1 MRKRIVVTISVVI
14 LGGLIFILAFSL
26 SRESRSTR
34 NKDHRGLADSEE
46 RRFRQEQKQGQVQ
59 PQHETGVTERVP
71 AVNALE
77 VPTNDLN
84 LPVPRTTVQDLM
96 DKGFPLMENPR
107 KAAYTQ
113 TAQQSTPEVVSDLG
127 NQMTIGF
134 CSLDINIDPMP
145 CDLARYYRAISRHIK
160 IMRLIEEGRQNPD
173 MVSQLLRDAIRECM
187 SVYNEVW
194 QARNVEWPRLVRGQ
208 VVGSGRTGDNDEY
221 YNTHR
226 RYQSAVVEF
235 DRLHKVAYS
244 ALYILAN
251 IGRLD
256 GQLLA
261 EWIQKE
267 KHPQH
272 VCTDMDVFLVDCYYK
287 QVPDSSEAAKKHA
300 ALTEG
305 FNISGE
311 KVRQS
316 AWNALWDVH
325 HFLLAAKKVNLSDIK
340 TIEVIKIPVSLPEG
354 LDEKTK
360 DQIINNLLTTVKE
373 MSP

>member
-1 MRKRIVVTISVVI
+1 
-14 LGGLIFILAFSL
+14 
-26 SRESRSTR
+26 
-34 NKDHRGLADSEE
+34 
-46 RRFRQEQKQGQVQ
+46 
-59 PQHETGVTERVP
+59 
-71 AVNALE
+71 
-77 VPTNDLN
+77 
-84 LPVPRTTVQDLM
+84 M
-96 DKGFPLMENPR
+96 DKGFPLMSNPR
-107 KAAYTQ
+107 KAAYAQ
-113 TAQQSTPEVVSDLG
+113 TAQQTTPEVVADLG
-127 NQMTIGF
+127 NEMTIGY
-134 CSLDINIDPMP
+134 CALDIDLVGDPW
-145 CDLARYYRAISRHIK
+145 DIARYYRAISRHIK
-160 IMRLIEEGRQNPD
+160 VMRLIEEGRQNPD

-340 TIEVIKIPVSLPEG
+340 TIEVIKIPVRLAEG

-360 DQIINNLLTTVKE
+360 DQIINNFLTTVKE

>member
-34 NKDHRGLADSEE
+34 NKDDRGLADTEE
-46 RRFRQEQKQGQVQ
+46 SRFRQKQKQGKVE
-59 PQHETGVTERVP
+59 PQDERAVTERVP
-71 AVNALE
+71 SVDAPE
-77 VPTNDLN
+77 MPMKDLD
-84 LPVPRTTVQDLM
+84 LPAARTTVQDLM

-160 IMRLIEEGRQNPD
+160 VMRLIEEGRQNPD
-173 MVSQLLRDAIRECM
+173 MVSQLLRDAIRDCM
-187 SVYNEVW
+187 SAYNEVCR
-194 QARNVEWPRLVRGQ
+194 ARDVEWVKWTTGQ
-208 VVGSGRTGDNDEY
+208 WGPSGTGTDDEY

-226 RYQSAVVEF
+226 KYKDAVLEF
-235 DRLHKVAYS
+235 ERLHNVVYS
-244 ALYILAN
+244 SFYILAN

-267 KHPQH
+267 KHPQY

-287 QVPDSSEAAKKHA
+287 QVPDSSEAVKKHA

-340 TIEVIKIPVSLPEG
+340 TIEVIKIPVRLPEA
-354 LDEKTK
+354 LDAKTK
-360 DQIINNLLTTVKE
+360 DEIIKNFMTCVKQ
-373 MSP
+373 MAP

>member
-26 SRESRSTR
+26 SRESRAIR
-34 NKDHRGLADSEE
+34 KNDDRGLTAAEE
-46 RRFRQEQKQGQVQ
+46 TRFRQKQKQGKVE
-59 PQHETGVTERVP
+59 PQDERAVTERVP
-71 AVNALE
+71 SVDAPE
-77 VPTNDLN
+77 MPMKDLD
-84 LPVPRTTVQDLM
+84 LPAARTTVQDLM

-160 IMRLIEEGRQNPD
+160 VMRLIEEGRQNPD
-173 MVSQLLRDAIRECM
+173 MVSQLLRDAIRDCM
-187 SVYNEVW
+187 SAYNEVCR
-194 QARNVEWPRLVRGQ
+194 ARDVEWVKWTTGQ
-208 VVGSGRTGDNDEY
+208 WGPSGTGTDDEY

-226 RYQSAVVEF
+226 KYKDAVLEF
-235 DRLHKVAYS
+235 ERLHNVVYS
-244 ALYILAN
+244 SFYILAN

-267 KHPQH
+267 KHPQY

-287 QVPDSSEAAKKHA
+287 QVPDSSEAVKKHA

-325 HFLLAAKKVNLSDIK
+325 HPLLAAKKVNLSDIK
-340 TIEVIKIPVSLPEG
+340 TIEVIKIPVRLPEA
-354 LDEKTK
+354 LDAKTK
-360 DQIINNLLTTVKE
+360 DETIKNFMTCVKQ
-373 MSP
+373 MAP

>member
-34 NKDHRGLADSEE
+34 NKDDRGLADTEE
-46 RRFRQEQKQGQVQ
+46 SRFRQKQKQGKVE
-59 PQHETGVTERVP
+59 PQDERAVTERVP
-71 AVNALE
+71 SVDAPE
-77 VPTNDLN
+77 MPMKDLD
-84 LPVPRTTVQDLM
+84 LPAARTTVQDLM

-160 IMRLIEEGRQNPD
+160 VMRLIEEGRQNPD
-173 MVSQLLRDAIRECM
+173 MVSQLLRDAIRDCM
-187 SVYNEVW
+187 SAYNEVCR
-194 QARNVEWPRLVRGQ
+194 ARDVEWVKWTTGQ
-208 VVGSGRTGDNDEY
+208 WGPSGTGTDDEY

-226 RYQSAVVEF
+226 KYKDAVLEF
-235 DRLHKVAYS
+235 ERLHNVVYS
-244 ALYILAN
+244 SFYILAN

-267 KHPQH
+267 KHPQY

-287 QVPDSSEAAKKHA
+287 QVPDSSEAVKKHA

-325 HFLLAAKKVNLSDIK
+325 HPLLAAKKVNLSDIK
-340 TIEVIKIPVSLPEG
+340 TIEVIKIPVRLPEA
-354 LDEKTK
+354 LDAKTK
-360 DQIINNLLTTVKE
+360 DETIKNFMTCVKQ
-373 MSP
+373 MAP

>member
-96 DKGFPLMENPR
+96 DKGFPLMSNPR
-107 KAAYTQ
+107 KDAYTQ
-113 TAQQSTPEVVSDLG
+113 TAQQSTAEVVADLG
-127 NQMTIGF
+127 NEMTIGY
-134 CSLDINIDPMP
+134 CALDIDLVGDPW
-145 CDLARYYRAISRHIK
+145 DIARYYRAISRHIK
-160 IMRLIEEGRQNPD
+160 VMRLIEEGRQNPD

>member
-1 MRKRIVVTISVVI
+1 MRKRILVTISVVI

-34 NKDHRGLADSEE
+34 KNDDRGLADTEE
-46 RRFRQEQKQGQVQ
+46 TRLQQEQKQSQDQ
-59 PQHETGVTERVP
+59 PQDETAVTERVP
-71 AVNALE
+71 AVNASTMP
-77 VPTNDLN
+77 VDDLN

-113 TAQQSTPEVVSDLG
+113 TVQQNTAEVVADLG

-134 CSLDINIDPMP
+134 CSLDINIEPMP

-160 IMRLIEEGRQNPD
+160 VMRLIEEGRQNPD
-173 MVSQLLRDAIRECM
+173 MVSQLLRDAIRDCM
-187 SVYNEVW
+187 SAYNEVW
-194 QARNVEWPRLVRGQ
+194 RARNVEWVKWTTGQ
-208 VVGSGRTGDNDEY
+208 WGPSGTGTDDEY

-226 RYQSAVVEF
+226 KYKDAVLEF
-235 DRLHKVAYS
+235 ERLHNVVYS
-244 ALYILAN
+244 SFYILAN
-251 IGRLD
+251 IGQQD
-256 GQLLA
+256 PKLLA

-267 KHPQH
+267 KHPQY
-272 VCTDMDVFLVDCYYK
+272 VCRDMDVFLVDCYYK
-287 QVPDSSEAAKKHA
+287 QVPDSSGAAKKHA
-300 ALTEG
+300 GLMEG

-311 KVRQS
+311 KVRES

-325 HFLLAAKKVNLSDIK
+325 HPLLAAKKVNLSDIK

-360 DQIINNLLTTVKE
+360 DQIIKNFLTSVKE